1 MITCLTGGVG
11 GAKLGLGLSKIFPA
25 DQLTFIANTGD
36 DFEFLGLRI
45 SPDVDTLIYTLAGR
59 VNPETGWG
67 LAGDTF
73 HCLQAARARGVDMW
87 FRLGDLDLGT
97 HLCRSELLRQGRP
110 VGEIVTA
117 VARSF
122 GVRNRILPATEAY
135 APTYLRTDK
144 GRLHLQ
150 EYFVREQC
158 RPRVD
163 AIEYQGAESRL
174 PAPGV
179 LAALSESEMIVTAPS
194 NPLISIDPILAIP
207 GIREAI
213 HARKGRAVAVSP
225 IVAGKAL
232 KGPAAKM
239 LQELG
244 IGASADAVARH
255 YLGLIDVF
263 VIDEQDRQLA
273 PAIEQLGLKVVI
285 ADTIMNSLEDKVRLA
300 RVVVDAG
307 HLSI

>member
-11 GAKLGLGLSKIFPA
+11 GAKLALGLSEILPVDHLA
-25 DQLTFIANTGD
+25 FIANTGD

-45 SPDVDTLIYTLAGR
+45 SPDVDTLIYTLAGK

-73 HCLQAARARGVDMW
+73 RCLEAAQALGLDMW

-97 HLCRSELLRQGRP
+97 HLWRSELLRGGQPFGR
-110 VGEIVTA
+110 V
-117 VARSF
+117 VAALAERF
-122 GVRNRILPATEAY
+122 GVRNSLLPATEAY
-135 APTYLRTDK
+135 VPTYVRTDK

-150 EYFVREQC
+150 EYFVRERCQ
-158 RPRVD
+158 PRVD
-163 AIEYQGAESRL
+163 AIEYQGAERSL

-179 LAALSESEMIVTAPS
+179 VDAIRESDMIVFAPS

-213 HARKGRAVAVSP
+213 QARHGRSVAVSP

-239 LQELG
+239 LEELG
-244 IGASADAVARH
+244 IGATAEAVAQH
-255 YLGLIDVF
+255 YQGLIDVF
-263 VIDEQDRQLA
+263 VIDEQDRELM
-273 PAIEQLGLKVVI
+273 PAIERIGLKVIV
-285 ADTIMNSLEDKVRLA
+285 ADTIMSSLEDKVRVA
-300 RVVVDAG
+300 NVVV
-307 HLSI
+307 SV

>member
-1 MITCLTGGVG
+1 MVTCLTGGVG
-11 GAKLGLGLSKIFPA
+11 GAKLALGLSKILPA

-73 HCLQAARARGVDMW
+73 RCLEAARDRGLDMW

-97 HLCRSELLRQGRP
+97 HLWRSELLRRGQSF
-110 VGEIVTA
+110 GEV
-117 VARSF
+117 VAALATSF
-122 GVRNRILPATEAY
+122 GVQSRILPATEAY
-135 APTYLRTDK
+135 VPTYVRS
-144 GRLHLQ
+144 GRDHLHLQ

-158 RPRVD
+158 RPKVD
-163 AIEYQGAESRL
+163 AIEYRGAEKSL

-179 LAALSESEMIVTAPS
+179 LEALAGARMIVIAPS

-207 GIREAI
+207 GIRGAI
-213 HARKGRAVAVSP
+213 RGRQGKAIAVSP
-225 IVAGKAL
+225 IIRGKAL

-239 LQELG
+239 MEELG
-244 IGASADAVARH
+244 IGASTDAVARH
-255 YLGLIDVF
+255 YLGLVDTF
-263 VIDEQDRQLA
+263 VIDEQDREMA
-273 PAIEQLGLKVVI
+273 PEIEKLGLRAIVT
-285 ADTIMNSLEDKVRLA
+285 DTIMNSLEDKVRLA
-300 RVVVDAG
+300 KVAVPSPA
-307 HLSI
+307 SNF

>member
-1 MITCLTGGVG
+1 MMITCLTGGVG
-11 GAKLGLGLSKIFPA
+11 GAKLALGLSRIVPV
-25 DQLTFIANTGD
+25 DRLTFVANTGD

-73 HCLQAARARGVDMW
+73 RCLEAAKARGLNLW

-97 HLCRSELLRQGRP
+97 HLWRSELLRQSRP
-110 VGEIVTA
+110 LGEVVTA
-117 VARSF
+117 LAQSF
-122 GVRNRILPATEAY
+122 AVQNRILPATEAY
-135 APTYLRTDK
+135 VPTYVRAGQD
-144 GRLHLQ
+144 RLHLQ
-150 EYFVREQC
+150 EYFVRELCQ
-158 RPRVD
+158 PRVD
-163 AIEYQGAESRL
+163 AIEYQGAERSL

-179 LAALSESEMIVTAPS
+179 LDALATARLVVIAPS

-207 GIREAI
+207 GIREALQ
-213 HARKGRAVAVSP
+213 ARKGRVVAVSP

-239 LQELG
+239 LEELG

-255 YLGLIDVF
+255 YGGLIDTF
-263 VIDEQDRQLA
+263 VVDEQDRELA
-273 PAIEQLGLKVVI
+273 PKIERLGVRAIV
-285 ADTIMNSLEDKVRLA
+285 ADTIMNSLDDKVRLA
-300 RVVVDAG
+300 KVVVG
-307 HLSI
+307 RL